1 MHFSTNV
8 KEFYEGSLIRAYIL
22 PTQNHAYE
30 AFLISLIVLLKQ
42 TIYKNSKCV

>member
-8 KEFYEGSLIRAYIL
+8 KEFYAYIL

-42 TIYKNSKCV
+42 TIYKNSEYDQEIPQS